1 MNQEL
6 QILLSLLNSIDTH
19 GKQSLNNLLASIQI
33 VEKLMQPIPEVE
45 EFKG

>member
-6 QILLSLLNSIDTH
+6 QILLSLLNSIEAH
-19 GKQSLNNLLASIQI
+19 GKQNLNNLLASIQI
-33 VEKLMQPIPEVE
+33 VEKLLQPIPEEE